1 MEVDLF
7 TPLLVMGVRRTLV
20 IQVMLFIDSLERDT
34 WIDVSGYD

>member
-20 IQVMLFIDSLERDT
+20 IQVMLFIDSHERDT

>member
-20 IQVMLFIDSLERDT
+20 IQVMLFIDSIERDT

>member
-34 WIDVSGYD
+34 WIDVSGHD